1 MAQLLAAELLGSLQ
15 VYEYRKCIPY
25 ISIGSGISRAEYK
38 TREDYSR
45 WQIDTSLTFRG
56 KKCKTLNPDM
66 LFTIFGRYSGDEPKV
81 VRALMIKWIKDNH
94 EAFDKATFIGMIGKD
109 LDLDIWLLN
118 MESTRTVG
126 DEFALYALCKLFN
139 RHARVITRGN
149 TWHTVSMEGT
159 PDDKH
164 VEDACDIHLLFITK
178 DTIAELKHGT
188 IGGTPL
194 LNTPTPTQSI
204 ARPLGLK
211 NMDLPDVP
219 MLELPDETVDYA
231 AALGEIIP
239 LPSSDVYIPPNLL
252 QNDPPIHDPLIEPV
266 KDNRP
271 TPLTIPCSIDLQQ
284 LDAKDITMW
293 SPRPIANQT
302 LLDTTL
308 GTSNTYP
315 ESKIN
320 HYNLRDHERKVQ
332 PTPVRNRPE
341 RTVGKPMTYAEPT
354 DDSSQDSQIIGTV
367 YTLDSRPPPDSKIEK
382 IIGLSEPSSYRL
394 GAQNYIEAK
403 CRGELPLPPTQTLPG
418 FKTKTREQEENNPE
432 EESAD
437 SEATELYEPPTL
449 LDETPTDNTKKGK
462 LQIKKIS
469 LKKAQPKRKRIF
481 KCAKC
486 VSTFD
491 SIASL
496 NDHFIK
502 KHRKLECED
511 CERSFDKPRSFTKH
525 KYQHKKKKHT
535 CDICGK
541 GFAFVS
547 QLAAHLPSHGAKLHR
562 CAKPNCNKSFTHAG
576 DLKKHQKTHSK
587 KWWRCTVAS
596 CTYKNR
602 DERNLKS
609 HKISHTT
616 TKGFSCRY
624 CDESFRWSMQLVRHY
639 RDNKCVKVK
648 RSDSPTF

>member
-15 VYEYRKCIPY
+15 VYDYRKCIPY
-25 ISIGSGISRAEYK
+25 ISIGSGISRAEYE

-66 LFTIFGRYSGDEPKV
+66 LFSIFGRYSGDEPRV
-81 VRALMIKWIKDNH
+81 VRSLMIKWIKDNYQ
-94 EAFDKATFIGMIGKD
+94 AFDKATFIGMIGKD
-109 LDLDIWLLN
+109 IDLDIWLLN

-149 TWHTVSMEGT
+149 TWHTLSVEGC

-164 VEDACDIHLLFITK
+164 VEDACDVHLLFIAK
-178 DTIAELKHGT
+178 DTIAELKRRT

-194 LNTPTPTQSI
+194 LNTPTPIQPI

-219 MLELPDETVDYA
+219 ILELPDETVDHDA
-231 AALGEIIP
+231 TLGKIIP

-252 QNDPPIHDPLIEPV
+252 QNDPPVHDSLTETV

-271 TPLTIPCSIDLQQ
+271 TPPTMPCSIDLRR

-293 SPRPIANQT
+293 SSKPISNQT
-302 LLDTTL
+302 LPDA
-308 GTSNTYP
+308 TSGIRNTYP
-315 ESKIN
+315 KSKIN
-320 HYNLRDHERKVQ
+320 HYNLRDHKRKVQ
-332 PTPVRNRPE
+332 PTPVRKRPE
-341 RTVGKPMTYAEPT
+341 RTVGKPLTYAEPT

-367 YTLDSRPPPDSKIEK
+367 YALDSRPPPDSKVEK
-382 IIGLSEPSSYRL
+382 IIGLSEPSPYRL

-403 CRGELPLPPTQTLPG
+403 RRGELPLPPTQTLRG
-418 FKTKTREQEENNPE
+418 FKTKTPEQEEINPE

-449 LDETPTDNTKKGK
+449 PDETPTDNTKKGK

-469 LKKAQPKRKRIF
+469 LKKTRARRKRIF

-496 NDHFIK
+496 NDHFVK

-511 CERSFDKPRSFTKH
+511 CEKSFDKPRSFTKH
-525 KYQHKKKKHT
+525 KYQHQQKIHK
-535 CDICGK
+535 CDTCGK
-541 GFAFVS
+541 GFAFAS

-562 CAKPNCNKSFTHAG
+562 CAKPNCNRSFTHAG
-576 DLKKHQKTHSK
+576 DLRKHQKTHSK
-587 KWWRCTVAS
+587 KWWRCTVAG

-602 DERNLKS
+602 DK
-609 HKISHTT
+609 
-616 TKGFSCRY
+616 
-624 CDESFRWSMQLVRHY
+624 
-639 RDNKCVKVK
+639 
-648 RSDSPTF
+648 